1 MFYYISVCTHMTR
14 NLPQSR
20 WFLCER
26 SKCVSTSKGAFGN
39 GGKSSLLLFYLGTW
53 KNFVPFPFFW
63 NQLSCLLSP
72 FPPFIFVIIS
82 NFLHVPFPSFVLI
95 RKYTHILVVSRS
107 LFVSTFLLHHILLLL
122 SFRDLVDVVKTAS
135 SYRWTQVFLNF
146 SLILLLFC
154 GVLFARYCVM
164 WLPMNNT
171 YININAYNDICK
183 WLSRLKNK
191 IVSMYNFDSN

>member
-26 SKCVSTSKGAFGN
+26 SKCVSRYKGAFGN

-53 KNFVPFPFFW
+53 KKFCPFSF
-63 NQLSCLLSP
+63 LLISTFMSSLP

-95 RKYTHILVVSRS
+95 REYIHILVVSRS
-107 LFVSTFLLHHILLLL
+107 LFVSTLLLHYILLLL

-154 GVLFARYCVM
+154 GVLFVRYCVM

-171 YININAYNDICK
+171 YIDVNVYNDICK
-183 WLSRLKNK
+183 WLCLLK
-191 IVSMYNFDSN
+191 I

>member
-1 MFYYISVCTHMTR
+1 MCGCSTIYLFAHIWREICRRVDD
-14 NLPQSR
+14 
-20 WFLCER
+20 F
-26 SKCVSTSKGAFGN
+26 CVSAPNVSQRPREPLVMVG
-39 GGKSSLLLFYLGTW
+39 SLRYYYFILAHGRS
-53 KNFVPFPFFW
+53 FVPFPFFW
-63 NQLSCLLSP
+63 NLLSCLLSP

-107 LFVSTFLLHHILLLL
+107 LFVSTFLLHYILLLL

-154 GVLFARYCVM
+154 RVLFARYCVM

-171 YININAYNDICK
+171 YININVYNDICK
-183 WLSRLKNK
+183 WLCLLKIK
-191 IVSMYNFDSN
+191 